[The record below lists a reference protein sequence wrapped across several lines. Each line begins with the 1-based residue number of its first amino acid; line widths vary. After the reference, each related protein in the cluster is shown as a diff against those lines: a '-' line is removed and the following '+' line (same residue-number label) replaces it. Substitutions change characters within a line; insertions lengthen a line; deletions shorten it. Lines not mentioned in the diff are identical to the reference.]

1 MLLMGQL
8 DYDSLLTQQSEIS
21 EINNKLSDFAAL
33 LESAVGKERLLE
45 GIPCGTSYPT
55 CKFIK
60 DAHVAVATIP
70 EFKS

>member
-1 MLLMGQL
+1 M
-8 DYDSLLTQQSEIS
+8 D
-21 EINNKLSDFAAL
+21 
-33 LESAVGKERLLE
+33 

-70 EFKS
+70 EVKSEVEELEKTLSALAPAIVSDHIEKFKKLQNKKQETESFN